1 MTLTINSISAG
12 YDSSIILHDISV
24 ELKQGLVTA
33 LIGPNGSG
41 KSTLLKVIAGIVKP
55 YAGII
60 RLGDINVDELKGT
73 QRAQLIAYLP
83 QASNSLPSTTVFES
97 ILLGRKPY
105 ISFEPDSEDLAV
117 VEDTIKIF
125 NIEQYAFKKI
135 NELSGGEIQKVLIAR
150 AIAQRTKV
158 LLLDEP
164 INHLDVKNQLEI
176 MNIVKHYTA
185 SSGLITMVVLHDIN
199 RALQFADEFI
209 LLKDGYIIERGSS
222 EVITPHVLHEI
233 YGIEADCITYKK
245 KRKIIII

>member
-1 MTLTINSISAG
+1 MTLHIDTISAG
-12 YDSSIILHDISV
+12 YGSSIILHNISV
-24 ELKQGLVTA
+24 ELKPGRITA

-55 YAGII
+55 YAGTIW
-60 RLGDINVDELKGT
+60 LDNINVTSLKGT
-73 QRAQLIAYLP
+73 PRAQRIAYLP
-83 QASNSLPSTTVFES
+83 QTSNAIPSLTVFES

-105 ISFEPDSEDLAV
+105 ISFEPDSNDLAV
-117 VEDTIKIF
+117 VEDTIRIF

-150 AIAQRTKV
+150 AIAQKTKV

-209 LLKDGYIIERGSS
+209 LIKDGYIIDRGTSK
-222 EVITPHVLHEI
+222 VITPRILHTI
-233 YGIEADCITYKK
+233 YGIAADCIEYK
-245 KRKIIII
+245 KRKIIIM